1 MRHIMIKLPSFDAI
15 RPLSA
20 AVFILLVGALQG
32 QSAIRYDSQPG
43 GKIRIEG
50 TSTLHDWTVETRAI
64 AGFMELDSA
73 FDADLKTLTTQ
84 PKVEITVPVRQ
95 LKSTDNKPNMDK
107 VMYAQMGMTNNPVV
121 KYRLL
126 NLAPKAGAAGFD
138 ATGELT
144 ISGVTR
150 TNTMPV
156 SFQRV
161 DKTKIKVNGSTDV
174 KMTDYKIS
182 PPVLSILGIGAI
194 KTGDDVKLSFEWMA
208 AQAEAK

>member
-1 MRHIMIKLPSFDAI
+1 MRQTMTKLPSFDALRI
-15 RPLSA
+15 LSA
-20 AVFILLVGALQG
+20 AVVLLLMGSLQG

-43 GKIRIEG
+43 GKIKIDG

-64 AGFMELDSA
+64 AGFMELDPA

-95 LKSTDNKPNMDK
+95 LKSTDNKPSMDK
-107 VMYAQMGMTNNPVV
+107 VMYAQMGMTNHPVI

-156 SFQRV
+156 TFQRI
-161 DKTKIKVNGSTDV
+161 DKTKIKVNGTTDV

-194 KTGDDVKLSFEWMA
+194 KTGDDVKLSFEWLT
-208 AQAEAK
+208 AQPEAK